1 MAEYYQLTEAAL
13 DDFGPLFT
21 EDALTEFKTDPEIL
35 AVGAGDEGV
44 ACAVMLIKVTEYILH
59 ITYIYV
65 SEAKRRKGIATGLLN
80 LAQDMAFNEEKPLL
94 AYFSAGSEDEAIYRL
109 FRTSDAFAV
118 SETGDRIYRS
128 PIDAL
133 ANAKKWL
140 SEKDV
145 KYVVTRFL
153 ELPEQERESFLQ
165 KCSRKNEAY
174 IDPYEK
180 DFLPALCLAAKDADE
195 IKAAVFI
202 AQTGDEISVRY
213 VYSENPMALRKL
225 FGEVATAASKLSD
238 KIKTI
243 KIATVND
250 ESEKMLKKVFPG
262 AEQVGAFYVASMDLS
277 V

>member
-65 SEAKRRKGIATGLLN
+65 SETKRRKGIATGLLN

-128 PIDAL
+128 SMDAL

-180 DFLPALCLAAKDADE
+180 DFLPVLCLAAKDADE

-202 AQTGDEISVRY
+202 TQTGDEISVRY

-225 FGEVATAASKLSD
+225 FGEAASAASKLSD